1 MKQRGV
7 YRGAKTMLSIV
18 SLEREINN
26 FEMYCNITQDYFKS
40 LNINH
45 ITGNLRNEN
54 PVEWIM
60 HLDTYS
66 HELPLILNHSLL
78 ISLFAFFENHLN
90 LICSYLQKQS
100 GIMISV
106 TDIKGSGI
114 KRAQTYL
121 KKVIQI
127 DFPDSTDEWMKIRNC
142 IPIRNC
148 IVHCGGNVE
157 QSSKPE
163 ELRKSIDNFKIQEV
177 FESRNNLII
186 INKRLILA
194 LICAIKSVLISL
206 YSIVNESTK

>member
-1 MKQRGV
+1 
-7 YRGAKTMLSIV
+7 MLNIV
-18 SLEREINN
+18 SLKREIYN
-26 FEMYCNITQDYFKS
+26 FEMYCNLTQDHLKK
-40 LNINH
+40 LDTDL

-54 PVEWIM
+54 PLEWIM

-78 ISLFAFFENHLN
+78 ISLFSFFENQLN
-90 LICSYLQKQS
+90 LICRNFQKIS
-100 GIMISV
+100 GVTISV

-127 DFPDSTDEWMKIRNC
+127 DFPDSTEEWMKIKRC

-157 QSSKPE
+157 QSSNPE
-163 ELRKSIDNFKIQEV
+163 ELRNSIDYFKIQEV
-177 FESRNNLII
+177 FESTSNMMIVD
-186 INKRLILA
+186 KRLIFL
-194 LICAIKSVLISL
+194 LISAIESVLISL
-206 YSIVNESTK
+206 YSIANE